1 MRLIGEILLE
11 ISELNQESLEK
22 GLEIQQVKGGRIGEI
37 LLHQKAIQE
46 VDLAR
51 ALSEQL
57 GLEFTPSLPSDINTD
72 FTDRI
77 PIHFLKKF
85 REIG

>member
-11 ISELNQESLEK
+11 ISELNQESLER
-22 GLEIQQVKGGRIGEI
+22 GLEIQKEKGGRIGEI

-51 ALSEQL
+51 GLSAQL
-57 GLEFTPSLPSDINTD
+57 DLEFVPSLPSDINTD
-72 FTDRI
+72 SVREVTKD
-77 PIHFLKKF
+77 LKN
-85 REIG
+85 